1 MAIVMNSQPQQQ
13 AHVSTT
19 VMHYLLFILIEI
31 SFQQNKKK
39 KNLQLKKSA
48 NIATLPITVYSS
60 RYMYDRTKIL
70 KW

>member
-39 KNLQLKKSA
+39 KISNSRRALTLLHYRLQCIPVDTCMIVLK
-48 NIATLPITVYSS
+48 Y
-60 RYMYDRTKIL
+60 
-70 KW
+70 

>member
-39 KNLQLKKSA
+39 KL
-48 NIATLPITVYSS
+48 ATQEE
-60 RYMYDRTKIL
+60 R
-70 KW
+70 

>member
-39 KNLQLKKSA
+39 L
-48 NIATLPITVYSS
+48 ATQEE
-60 RYMYDRTKIL
+60 R
-70 KW
+70 